1 MAKERE
7 QAREEKERERA
18 REEEEREQARERE
31 RLKKEEGEE
40 KSEREAGGE
49 EEGRLSFTAEAP
61 SPPQPGERGGK
72 PSSTGRWPP
81 ARAAWS
87 REPLTPATGWPLLQQ
102 EQRRRL

>member
-1 MAKERE
+1 VREEAREEAREEKARE
-7 QAREEKERERA
+7 QAREEK
-18 REEEEREQARERE
+18 
-31 RLKKEEGEE
+31 RLKEEEGEE